1 MTNRK
6 ISNNDPEKVLIEDK
20 SISDNKAKE
29 ISNKKTTQNKSIPLK
44 NEKSKKS
51 FDEITNEFFK
61 DLFSKKESLVKEI
74 EELETKKNE
83 LEKDIE
89 SNFKGQSDNIAK
101 RVKGFQE
108 YLTLALQNLSQSVEK
123 LELVSQ
129 PIIVKPSPLDEKKQ
143 NNIAKRVKG
152 FQEYLTGSLQNLSQ
166 NVEKLELVSQP
177 IVVKP
182 SPLDE
187 KKEAS
192 NKNELVTVPAL
203 SETFKPDE
211 QLIRSCFSNFIE
223 QPDFYSEPWKLR
235 RSLDSS
241 DIEVMDDWFF
251 NMGGR
256 GSLESRGSRQKNA
269 LLSAGLIAILGE
281 LYGDQFQTLIL
292 ASQPERL
299 GEWRRVLQDSL
310 GLTRDDFGPN
320 SGIVLFER
328 PEGVIERADRLEANE
343 ELPFII
349 VDAAETSV
357 EIPILQFPLWLA
369 FAGSNDEIF
378 DDLELN

>member
-1 MTNRK
+1 MTNSE
-6 ISNNDPEKVLIEDK
+6 ISNNPEKESLSNKTIKDEENSDVRKKNTTTNKKVSQGNKKINK
-20 SISDNKAKE
+20 SYDD
-29 ISNKKTTQNKSIPLK
+29 ISN
-44 NEKSKKS
+44 
-51 FDEITNEFFK
+51 EIFK
-61 DLFSKKESLVKEI
+61 DLMKKKDSLVEEI
-74 EELETKKNE
+74 KNLETKKDEINKE
-83 LEKDIE
+83 IE

-108 YLTLALQNLSQSVEK
+108 YLTGALQNLSQNVEK

-129 PIIVKPSPLDEKKQ
+129 PIIVKPSPLDENKKDL
-143 NNIAKRVKG
+143 R
-152 FQEYLTGSLQNLSQ
+152 
-166 NVEKLELVSQP
+166 
-177 IVVKP
+177 
-182 SPLDE
+182 
-187 KKEAS
+187 
-192 NKNELVTVPAL
+192 KNEIVSVPAL

-211 QLIRSCFSNFIE
+211 EIIRNCFSTFTE
-223 QPDFYSEPWKLR
+223 QPDFYAEPWKLR
-235 RSLDSS
+235 RSLDTS
-241 DIEVMDDWFF
+241 DIEIMDDWFF
-251 NMGGR
+251 NLGGR

-269 LLSAGLIAILGE
+269 LLSAGLISILGE

-343 ELPFII
+343 ELPLII
-349 VDAAETSV
+349 IDASETSV
-357 EIPILQFPLWLA
+357 DIPILQFPLWLA
-369 FAGSNDEIF
+369 FAGSNAEIY

>member
-1 MTNRK
+1 MTNTE
-6 ISNNDPEKVLIEDK
+6 IPDNNPEKELIIDK
-20 SISDNKAKE
+20 SISNDKP
-29 ISNKKTTQNKSIPLK
+29 KKNSEKNTTQNKKITPK
-44 NEKSKKS
+44 KDKSTKS
-51 FDEITNEFFK
+51 FDEISNEIFRDLVLKK
-61 DLFSKKESLVKEI
+61 DSLVKEI
-74 EELETKKNE
+74 KELETKKNE
-83 LEKDIE
+83 IEKDIN

-108 YLTLALQNLSQSVEK
+108 YLTGALQNLSQNVEK

-143 NNIAKRVKG
+143 KNSSNN
-152 FQEYLTGSLQNLSQ
+152 
-166 NVEKLELVSQP
+166 
-177 IVVKP
+177 VV
-182 SPLDE
+182 
-187 KKEAS
+187 
-192 NKNELVTVPAL
+192 NVPAL

-211 QLIRSCFSNFIE
+211 EIIKSCFISFTE
-223 QPDFYSEPWKLR
+223 QPDFYAEPWKLR

-241 DIEVMDDWFF
+241 DIEIMDDWFF

-269 LLSAGLIAILGE
+269 LLSAGLISILGE

-299 GEWRRVLQDSL
+299 GEWRRILQDSL

-349 VDAAETSV
+349 IDAAETSV
-357 EIPILQFPLWLA
+357 EIPILQFPLWVA
-369 FAGSNDEIF
+369 FAGSDNEIY

>member
-1 MTNRK
+1 MSNTK
-6 ISNNDPEKVLIEDK
+6 LSNNNPEKESIINK
-20 SISDNKAKE
+20 SSFKEKDNE
-29 ISNKKTTQNKSIPLK
+29 IIKNKITQNKKVSSANKKPSKSLDDIS
-44 NEKSKKS
+44 NEIFSELISKKV
-51 FDEITNEFFK
+51 
-61 DLFSKKESLVKEI
+61 SLIKEI
-74 EELETKKNE
+74 KNLETKKKE
-83 LEKDIE
+83 LDRDIK

-101 RVKGFQE
+101 RM
-108 YLTLALQNLSQSVEK
+108 
-123 LELVSQ
+123 
-129 PIIVKPSPLDEKKQ
+129 
-143 NNIAKRVKG
+143 KG

-187 KKEAS
+187 KKEITKTEIV
-192 NKNELVTVPAL
+192 NVPAL

-211 QLIRSCFSNFIE
+211 KIIRSCFSTFSE
-223 QPDFYSEPWKLR
+223 QPDFYAEPWKLR

-241 DIEVMDDWFF
+241 DIDVMDDWFF

-299 GEWRRVLQDSL
+299 GEWRRILQDSL

-328 PEGVIERADRLEANE
+328 PEGVIEKADRLEANE

-357 EIPILQFPLWLA
+357 EIPILQFPLWIA
-369 FAGSNDEIF
+369 FAGSNDEIY

>member
-1 MTNRK
+1 MTNTEN
-6 ISNNDPEKVLIEDK
+6 SDNNPEKELKIEK
-20 SISDNKAKE
+20 SISDDKTKQ
-29 ISNKKTTQNKSIPLK
+29 ISKKTTTLNKKITPK
-44 NEKSKKS
+44 NDKSTKS
-51 FDEITNEFFK
+51 FDEISNEIFR
-61 DLFSKKESLVKEI
+61 DLFSKKNSLVKEI
-74 EELETKKNE
+74 KELETKKNE
-83 LEKDIE
+83 IEKDIE

-108 YLTLALQNLSQSVEK
+108 YLSGALQNLSQNVEK

-143 NNIAKRVKG
+143 NNS
-152 FQEYLTGSLQNLSQ
+152 TN
-166 NVEKLELVSQP
+166 NVV
-177 IVVKP
+177 
-182 SPLDE
+182 
-187 KKEAS
+187 
-192 NKNELVTVPAL
+192 NVPAL

-211 QLIRSCFSNFIE
+211 KIIKSCFTSFTE
-223 QPDFYSEPWKLR
+223 QPDFYAEPWKLR

-241 DIEVMDDWFF
+241 DIEIMDDWFF

-269 LLSAGLIAILGE
+269 LLSAGLISILGE

-299 GEWRRVLQDSL
+299 GGWRRILQDSL

-328 PEGVIERADRLEANE
+328 PEGDIERADRLEANE

-349 VDAAETSV
+349 IDAAETSV
-357 EIPILQFPLWLA
+357 EIPILQFPLWVA
-369 FAGSNDEIF
+369 FAGSDNEIY

>member
-1 MTNRK
+1 MTNTE
-6 ISNNDPEKVLIEDK
+6 ISDKNPEKELIIDK
-20 SISDNKAKE
+20 SISDDKTKQ
-29 ISNKKTTQNKSIPLK
+29 ISKKNTPQNKKIAPKNDKST
-44 NEKSKKS
+44 KS
-51 FDEITNEFFK
+51 FDEISDEISNQIFR
-61 DLFSKKESLVKEI
+61 DLVSKKDSLMEEI
-74 EELETKKNE
+74 KELETKKNE
-83 LEKDIE
+83 IEKDIE

-108 YLTLALQNLSQSVEK
+108 YLTGALQNLSQNVEK

-143 NNIAKRVKG
+143 SDSTNN
-152 FQEYLTGSLQNLSQ
+152 
-166 NVEKLELVSQP
+166 
-177 IVVKP
+177 VV
-182 SPLDE
+182 
-187 KKEAS
+187 
-192 NKNELVTVPAL
+192 NVPAL

-211 QLIRSCFSNFIE
+211 RIIKSCFSSFTE
-223 QPDFYSEPWKLR
+223 QPDFYAEPWKLR
-235 RSLDSS
+235 RSRDSS
-241 DIEVMDDWFF
+241 DIEIMDDWFF

-269 LLSAGLIAILGE
+269 LLSAGLISILGE

-299 GEWRRVLQDSL
+299 GEWRRILQDSL

-349 VDAAETSV
+349 IDAAETSV
-357 EIPILQFPLWLA
+357 EIPILQFPLWVA
-369 FAGSNDEIF
+369 FAGSDN
-378 DDLELN
+378 

>member
-1 MTNRK
+1 MTNTE
-6 ISNNDPEKVLIEDK
+6 ISDNNPEKELKIDK
-20 SISDNKAKE
+20 SISEDKTKQ
-29 ISNKKTTQNKSIPLK
+29 ISKKNTTQNKKITPK
-44 NEKSKKS
+44 NDKLTKS
-51 FDEITNEFFK
+51 FDEISNEIFK
-61 DLFSKKESLVKEI
+61 DLVSKKDYLVKEI
-74 EELETKKNE
+74 KELETKKNE
-83 LEKDIE
+83 IEKDIE

-108 YLTLALQNLSQSVEK
+108 YLTGALQNLSQNVEK

-143 NNIAKRVKG
+143 NNS
-152 FQEYLTGSLQNLSQ
+152 TN
-166 NVEKLELVSQP
+166 NVV
-177 IVVKP
+177 
-182 SPLDE
+182 
-187 KKEAS
+187 
-192 NKNELVTVPAL
+192 NVPAL
-203 SETFKPDE
+203 SETFKPDAE
-211 QLIRSCFSNFIE
+211 IIKSCFSSFTE
-223 QPDFYSEPWKLR
+223 QPDFYAEPWKLR

-241 DIEVMDDWFF
+241 DIEIMDDWFF

-269 LLSAGLIAILGE
+269 LLSAGLISILGE

-299 GEWRRVLQDSL
+299 GEWRRILQDSL

-349 VDAAETSV
+349 IDAAETSV
-357 EIPILQFPLWLA
+357 EIPILQFPLWVA
-369 FAGSNDEIF
+369 FAGSDNEIY

>member
-1 MTNRK
+1 MTNK
-6 ISNNDPEKVLIEDK
+6 EISENNPEKELIIDK
-20 SISDNKAKE
+20 SISDDKTKL
-29 ISNKKTTQNKSIPLK
+29 ISKKNTTQNKKIALK
-44 NEKSKKS
+44 KDKSTIS
-51 FDEITNEFFK
+51 FDEISNEIFRDLITKK
-61 DLFSKKESLVKEI
+61 DFLVKEI
-74 EELETKKNE
+74 KELETKKNE
-83 LEKDIE
+83 IEKDIE
-89 SNFKGQSDNIAK
+89 LNFKGQSDNIAK

-108 YLTLALQNLSQSVEK
+108 YLTGALQNLSQNVEK

-143 NNIAKRVKG
+143 NYSTN
-152 FQEYLTGSLQNLSQ
+152 
-166 NVEKLELVSQP
+166 NV
-177 IVVKP
+177 I
-182 SPLDE
+182 
-187 KKEAS
+187 
-192 NKNELVTVPAL
+192 NVPAL

-211 QLIRSCFSNFIE
+211 EIIKSCFSSFIE
-223 QPDFYSEPWKLR
+223 QPDFYAEPWKLR
-235 RSLDSS
+235 RSLDAS
-241 DIEVMDDWFF
+241 DIEIMNDWFF

-269 LLSAGLIAILGE
+269 LLSAGLISILGE

-299 GEWRRVLQDSL
+299 GEWRRILQDSL

-328 PEGVIERADRLEANE
+328 AEGVIERADRLEANE

-349 VDAAETSV
+349 IDAAETSV
-357 EIPILQFPLWLA
+357 EIPILQFPLWVA
-369 FAGSNDEIF
+369 FAGSDNEIY

>member
-1 MTNRK
+1 MTNTEISDNNSEKELK
-6 ISNNDPEKVLIEDK
+6 IDK
-20 SISDNKAKE
+20 SISDDKTKQ
-29 ISNKKTTQNKSIPLK
+29 ISKRNTTQNKKITPK
-44 NEKSKKS
+44 NDKSTRS
-51 FDEITNEFFK
+51 FDEISNEIFR
-61 DLFSKKESLVKEI
+61 DLFSKKDSLVKEI
-74 EELETKKNE
+74 KELETKKNE
-83 LEKDIE
+83 IEKDIE

-108 YLTLALQNLSQSVEK
+108 YLTGALQNLSQNVER

-143 NNIAKRVKG
+143 DNSTNN
-152 FQEYLTGSLQNLSQ
+152 
-166 NVEKLELVSQP
+166 
-177 IVVKP
+177 VV
-182 SPLDE
+182 
-187 KKEAS
+187 
-192 NKNELVTVPAL
+192 NVPAL
-203 SETFKPDE
+203 SETFKPDKE
-211 QLIRSCFSNFIE
+211 IIKSCFTSFTE
-223 QPDFYSEPWKLR
+223 QPDFYAEPWKLR

-241 DIEVMDDWFF
+241 DIEIMDDWFF

-269 LLSAGLIAILGE
+269 LLSAGLISILGE

-299 GEWRRVLQDSL
+299 GEWRRILQDSL

-349 VDAAETSV
+349 IDAAETSV
-357 EIPILQFPLWLA
+357 EIPILQFPLWVA
-369 FAGSNDEIF
+369 FAGSDNEIY

>member
-1 MTNRK
+1 MTNTK
-6 ISNNDPEKVLIEDK
+6 VSNNNPDKESIIDK
-20 SISDNKAKE
+20 SISKAKDNE
-29 ISNKKTTQNKSIPLK
+29 IIKNKTIQNKKVTSVSKKPNKSVDDISNELFSELI
-44 NEKSKKS
+44 SKK
-51 FDEITNEFFK
+51 I
-61 DLFSKKESLVKEI
+61 SLVKEI
-74 EELETKKNE
+74 KDLETKKNE
-83 LEKDIE
+83 LDKDIE
-89 SNFKGQSDNIAK
+89 SNFKGQSD
-101 RVKGFQE
+101 
-108 YLTLALQNLSQSVEK
+108 
-123 LELVSQ
+123 
-129 PIIVKPSPLDEKKQ
+129 
-143 NNIAKRVKG
+143 NIAKRVKG

-187 KKEAS
+187 KKETS
-192 NKNELVTVPAL
+192 SKNELLTVPAL

-211 QLIRSCFSNFIE
+211 QLIRSGFSNFLE

-369 FAGSNDEIF
+369 FAGSNDEIY

>member
-1 MTNRK
+1 MTN
-6 ISNNDPEKVLIEDK
+6 SKVSENPDKESIINKSTIENK
-20 SISDNKAKE
+20 SSASIKNKANP
-29 ISNKKTTQNKSIPLK
+29 NKKASTVNKKDNKSIDDIS
-44 NEKSKKS
+44 NEIFNELISKKV
-51 FDEITNEFFK
+51 
-61 DLFSKKESLVKEI
+61 SLIKEI
-74 EELETKKNE
+74 KDLETKKVE
-83 LEKDIE
+83 LNKDID
-89 SNFKGQSDNIAK
+89 SNFKGQSD
-101 RVKGFQE
+101 
-108 YLTLALQNLSQSVEK
+108 
-123 LELVSQ
+123 
-129 PIIVKPSPLDEKKQ
+129 
-143 NNIAKRVKG
+143 NIAKRVKG

-166 NVEKLELVSQP
+166 NIEKLELVSQP
-177 IVVKP
+177 IIVKP
-182 SPLDE
+182 SPLDQ
-187 KKEAS
+187 KEES
-192 NKNELVTVPAL
+192 SKNSKVTNVTAL

-211 QLIRSCFSNFIE
+211 QIIRNCFSTFTE
-223 QPDFYSEPWKLR
+223 QPDFYAEPWKLR
-235 RSLDSS
+235 RSLDLS

-349 VDAAETSV
+349 IDAAETSV

-369 FAGSNDEIF
+369 FAGSNNEIY

>member
-1 MTNRK
+1 MTNSE
-6 ISNNDPEKVLIEDK
+6 ISNNPEKE
-20 SISDNKAKE
+20 S
-29 ISNKKTTQNKSIPLK
+29 ISNKTIKDEENSDVRKKNTTTNKKVSQGNKKINKSYDDIS
-44 NEKSKKS
+44 NE
-51 FDEITNEFFK
+51 IFK
-61 DLFSKKESLVKEI
+61 DLMKKKDSLVEEI
-74 EELETKKNE
+74 KNLETKKDEINKE
-83 LEKDIE
+83 IE

-108 YLTLALQNLSQSVEK
+108 YLTGALQNLSQNVEK

-129 PIIVKPSPLDEKKQ
+129 PIIVKPSPLDENKKDL
-143 NNIAKRVKG
+143 R
-152 FQEYLTGSLQNLSQ
+152 
-166 NVEKLELVSQP
+166 
-177 IVVKP
+177 
-182 SPLDE
+182 
-187 KKEAS
+187 
-192 NKNELVTVPAL
+192 KNEIVSVPAL

-211 QLIRSCFSNFIE
+211 EIIRNCFSTFTE
-223 QPDFYSEPWKLR
+223 QPDFYAEPWKLR
-235 RSLDSS
+235 RSLDTS
-241 DIEVMDDWFF
+241 DIEIMDDWFF
-251 NMGGR
+251 NLGGR

-269 LLSAGLIAILGE
+269 LLSAGLISILGE

-343 ELPFII
+343 ELPLII
-349 VDAAETSV
+349 IDASETSV
-357 EIPILQFPLWLA
+357 DIPILQFPLWLA
-369 FAGSNDEIF
+369 FAGSNAEIY

>member
-1 MTNRK
+1 MTNK
-6 ISNNDPEKVLIEDK
+6 EISKNDPKKELMIDK
-20 SISDNKAKE
+20 SISDDKTKQ
-29 ISNKKTTQNKSIPLK
+29 ISKKNTTQNKKITPK
-44 NEKSKKS
+44 NDKSTKS
-51 FDEITNEFFK
+51 FDQISNEIFR
-61 DLFSKKESLVKEI
+61 DLVSKKDSLVREI
-74 EELETKKNE
+74 KELETKKIE
-83 LEKDIE
+83 IEKDIE

-108 YLTLALQNLSQSVEK
+108 YLTGALQNLSQNVEK

-143 NNIAKRVKG
+143 NSSIN
-152 FQEYLTGSLQNLSQ
+152 
-166 NVEKLELVSQP
+166 NVV
-177 IVVKP
+177 
-182 SPLDE
+182 
-187 KKEAS
+187 
-192 NKNELVTVPAL
+192 NVPAL

-211 QLIRSCFSNFIE
+211 KIIKSCFSSFTE
-223 QPDFYSEPWKLR
+223 QPDFYAEPWKLR
-235 RSLDSS
+235 RSLDAS

-256 GSLESRGSRQKNA
+256 GSLESRGSRPKNA
-269 LLSAGLIAILGE
+269 LLTAGLISILGE

-299 GEWRRVLQDSL
+299 GEWRRILQDSL

-349 VDAAETSV
+349 IDAAETSV
-357 EIPILQFPLWLA
+357 EIPILQFPLWVA
-369 FAGSNDEIF
+369 FAGSDNEIY

>member
-1 MTNRK
+1 MTNTE
-6 ISNNDPEKVLIEDK
+6 ISDNNPEKELKIDK
-20 SISDNKAKE
+20 SISDDKTKQ
-29 ISNKKTTQNKSIPLK
+29 ISNKNTTQNKKITPK
-44 NEKSKKS
+44 NDKSTKS
-51 FDEITNEFFK
+51 FDEISNEIFR
-61 DLFSKKESLVKEI
+61 DLFSKKDSLVKEI
-74 EELETKKNE
+74 KELETKKNE
-83 LEKDIE
+83 IEKDIE

-108 YLTLALQNLSQSVEK
+108 YLTGALQNLSQNVEK

-143 NNIAKRVKG
+143 DNSTNN
-152 FQEYLTGSLQNLSQ
+152 
-166 NVEKLELVSQP
+166 
-177 IVVKP
+177 VV
-182 SPLDE
+182 
-187 KKEAS
+187 
-192 NKNELVTVPAL
+192 NVPAL
-203 SETFKPDE
+203 SETFKPDKE
-211 QLIRSCFSNFIE
+211 IIKSCFTSFTE
-223 QPDFYSEPWKLR
+223 QPDFYAEPWKLR

-241 DIEVMDDWFF
+241 DIEIMDDWFF

-269 LLSAGLIAILGE
+269 LLSAGLISILGE

-299 GEWRRVLQDSL
+299 GEWRRILQDSL

-349 VDAAETSV
+349 IDAAETSV
-357 EIPILQFPLWLA
+357 EIPILQFPLWVA
-369 FAGSNDEIF
+369 FAGSDNEIY

>member
-1 MTNRK
+1 MTN
-6 ISNNDPEKVLIEDK
+6 SKV
-20 SISDNKAKE
+20 SDNPDKESIINKSTIENKSSASIKNKANP
-29 ISNKKTTQNKSIPLK
+29 NKKASTVNKKDNKSIDDIS
-44 NEKSKKS
+44 NEIFNELISKKV
-51 FDEITNEFFK
+51 
-61 DLFSKKESLVKEI
+61 SLIKEI
-74 EELETKKNE
+74 KDLETKKVE
-83 LEKDIE
+83 LNKDID
-89 SNFKGQSDNIAK
+89 SNFKGQSD
-101 RVKGFQE
+101 
-108 YLTLALQNLSQSVEK
+108 
-123 LELVSQ
+123 
-129 PIIVKPSPLDEKKQ
+129 
-143 NNIAKRVKG
+143 NIAKRVKG

-166 NVEKLELVSQP
+166 NIEKLELVSQP
-177 IVVKP
+177 IIVKP
-182 SPLDE
+182 SPLDQKE
-187 KKEAS
+187 ETSKKS
-192 NKNELVTVPAL
+192 ELANVPAL

-211 QLIRSCFSNFIE
+211 QIIRNCFSTFTE
-223 QPDFYSEPWKLR
+223 QPDFYAEPWKLR
-235 RSLDSS
+235 RSLDLP

-349 VDAAETSV
+349 IDAAETSV
-357 EIPILQFPLWLA
+357 EIPILQFPIWLA
-369 FAGSNDEIF
+369 FAGSNDEIY

>member
-1 MTNRK
+1 MTNTQ
-6 ISNNDPEKVLIEDK
+6 ISNNNPEKELTINKSNSDDK
-20 SISDNKAKE
+20 TKQIINK
-29 ISNKKTTQNKSIPLK
+29 NTTQNKKISSK
-44 NEKSKKS
+44 SDKSNKSFNEISDKIFSDLVSKK
-51 FDEITNEFFK
+51 D
-61 DLFSKKESLVKEI
+61 SLVKEI
-74 EELETKKNE
+74 KELETKKIE

-89 SNFKGQSDNIAK
+89 SNFQGQSDNIAK

-108 YLTLALQNLSQSVEK
+108 YLTGALQNLSQNVEK

-143 NNIAKRVKG
+143 TKNTNN
-152 FQEYLTGSLQNLSQ
+152 
-166 NVEKLELVSQP
+166 
-177 IVVKP
+177 VV
-182 SPLDE
+182 
-187 KKEAS
+187 
-192 NKNELVTVPAL
+192 NVPAL

-211 QLIRSCFSNFIE
+211 EIIKSCFSTFNE
-223 QPDFYSEPWKLR
+223 QPDFYAEPWKLR

-241 DIEVMDDWFF
+241 DIEIMDDWFF

-269 LLSAGLIAILGE
+269 LLSAGLISILGE

-299 GEWRRVLQDSL
+299 GEWRRILQDSL

-349 VDAAETSV
+349 IDAAETSV
-357 EIPILQFPLWLA
+357 EIPILQFPLWVA
-369 FAGSNDEIF
+369 FAGSDNEIY

>member
-1 MTNRK
+1 MTNTE
-6 ISNNDPEKVLIEDK
+6 ISKNNPEKELKINK
-20 SISDNKAKE
+20 SISDDKTKQV
-29 ISNKKTTQNKSIPLK
+29 SKKNTTQNKKITSK
-44 NEKSKKS
+44 NDKSTKS
-51 FDEITNEFFK
+51 FDEISNEIFR
-61 DLFSKKESLVKEI
+61 DLFSKKDSLVKEI
-74 EELETKKNE
+74 KELETKKNE
-83 LEKDIE
+83 IEKDIE

-108 YLTLALQNLSQSVEK
+108 YLTGALQNLSQNVEK

-129 PIIVKPSPLDEKKQ
+129 PIIVKPSPLDETKKDLST
-143 NNIAKRVKG
+143 NN
-152 FQEYLTGSLQNLSQ
+152 
-166 NVEKLELVSQP
+166 
-177 IVVKP
+177 VV
-182 SPLDE
+182 
-187 KKEAS
+187 
-192 NKNELVTVPAL
+192 NVPAL

-211 QLIRSCFSNFIE
+211 QIIRNCFSTFTE
-223 QPDFYSEPWKLR
+223 QPDFYAEPWKLR

-241 DIEVMDDWFF
+241 DIEIMDDWFF

-269 LLSAGLIAILGE
+269 LLSAGLISILGE

-299 GEWRRVLQDSL
+299 GEWRRILQDSL

-349 VDAAETSV
+349 IDAAETSV
-357 EIPILQFPLWLA
+357 EIPILQFPLWVA
-369 FAGSNDEIF
+369 FAGSDNEIY

>member
-1 MTNRK
+1 MTNTE
-6 ISNNDPEKVLIEDK
+6 ISDNNPEKELKIDK
-20 SISDNKAKE
+20 SILDDKTKQ
-29 ISNKKTTQNKSIPLK
+29 ISKKNTTQNKKITPK
-44 NEKSKKS
+44 NDKSTKS
-51 FDEITNEFFK
+51 FDEISNEIFR
-61 DLFSKKESLVKEI
+61 DLFSKKDSLVKEI
-74 EELETKKNE
+74 KELETKKNE
-83 LEKDIE
+83 IEKDIE

-108 YLTLALQNLSQSVEK
+108 YLTGALQNLSQNVEK

-143 NNIAKRVKG
+143 DNSTNN
-152 FQEYLTGSLQNLSQ
+152 
-166 NVEKLELVSQP
+166 
-177 IVVKP
+177 VV
-182 SPLDE
+182 
-187 KKEAS
+187 
-192 NKNELVTVPAL
+192 NVPAL
-203 SETFKPDE
+203 SETFKPDKE
-211 QLIRSCFSNFIE
+211 IIKSCFTSFTE
-223 QPDFYSEPWKLR
+223 QPDFYAEPWKLR

-241 DIEVMDDWFF
+241 DIEIMDDWFF

-269 LLSAGLIAILGE
+269 LLSAGLISILGE

-299 GEWRRVLQDSL
+299 GEWRRILQDSL

-349 VDAAETSV
+349 IDAAETSV
-357 EIPILQFPLWLA
+357 EIPILQFPLWVA
-369 FAGSNDEIF
+369 FAGSDNEIY

>member
-1 MTNRK
+1 MTNTK
-6 ISNNDPEKVLIEDK
+6 VSNKNPDKETITNQSSVKEEKNEIIK
-20 SISDNKAKE
+20 NKTSLNKKVSSVAKE
-29 ISNKKTTQNKSIPLK
+29 QSKSLNDLSYEILSELILKK
-44 NEKSKKS
+44 
-51 FDEITNEFFK
+51 D
-61 DLFSKKESLVKEI
+61 SLVEEI
-74 EELETKKNE
+74 QKLETRKNE
-83 LEKDIE
+83 LDKDIE

-108 YLTLALQNLSQSVEK
+108 YLT
-123 LELVSQ
+123 
-129 PIIVKPSPLDEKKQ
+129 
-143 NNIAKRVKG
+143 
-152 FQEYLTGSLQNLSQ
+152 GSLQNLSQ
-166 NVEKLELVSQP
+166 NIEKLELVSQP

-187 KKEAS
+187 KKEGS
-192 NKNELVTVPAL
+192 KEPKLVNVPAL

-211 QLIRSCFSNFIE
+211 QLIRSSFSTFTE
-223 QPDFYSEPWKLR
+223 QPDFYAEPWKLR
-235 RSLDSS
+235 RSLDTL
-241 DIEVMDDWFF
+241 DIEAMDDWFF

-299 GEWRRVLQDSL
+299 GEWRRILQDSL

-369 FAGSNDEIF
+369 FAGSNNEIY

>member
-1 MTNRK
+1 MTN
-6 ISNNDPEKVLIEDK
+6 SKV
-20 SISDNKAKE
+20 SDNPDKESIINKSKIENKSSASIKNKANP
-29 ISNKKTTQNKSIPLK
+29 NKKVSTVNKKDNKSIDDIS
-44 NEKSKKS
+44 NEIFNELISKKV
-51 FDEITNEFFK
+51 
-61 DLFSKKESLVKEI
+61 SLIKEI
-74 EELETKKNE
+74 KDLETKKVE
-83 LEKDIE
+83 LNKDID
-89 SNFKGQSDNIAK
+89 SNFKGQSD
-101 RVKGFQE
+101 
-108 YLTLALQNLSQSVEK
+108 
-123 LELVSQ
+123 
-129 PIIVKPSPLDEKKQ
+129 
-143 NNIAKRVKG
+143 NIAKRVKG

-166 NVEKLELVSQP
+166 NIEKLELVSQP
-177 IVVKP
+177 IIVKP
-182 SPLDE
+182 SPLDQKE
-187 KKEAS
+187 ETSKKS
-192 NKNELVTVPAL
+192 ELANVPAL

-211 QLIRSCFSNFIE
+211 QIIRNCFSTFTE
-223 QPDFYSEPWKLR
+223 QPDFYAEPWKLR
-235 RSLDSS
+235 RSLDLS

-269 LLSAGLIAILGE
+269 LLSAGLIATLGE

-349 VDAAETSV
+349 IDAAETSV
-357 EIPILQFPLWLA
+357 EIPILQFPIWLA
-369 FAGSNDEIF
+369 FAGSNDEIY

>member
-1 MTNRK
+1 MTNTE
-6 ISNNDPEKVLIEDK
+6 ISDNNPEKELKIDK
-20 SISDNKAKE
+20 SISDDKTKQ
-29 ISNKKTTQNKSIPLK
+29 ISKKNSTQNKNIKPK
-44 NEKSKKS
+44 NDKSTRS
-51 FDEITNEFFK
+51 FDEISNEIFR
-61 DLFSKKESLVKEI
+61 DLVSKKDSLVKEI
-74 EELETKKNE
+74 KELETKKNE
-83 LEKDIE
+83 IEKDIE

-108 YLTLALQNLSQSVEK
+108 YLTGALQNLSQNVEK

-143 NNIAKRVKG
+143 NKSTN
-152 FQEYLTGSLQNLSQ
+152 
-166 NVEKLELVSQP
+166 NVV
-177 IVVKP
+177 
-182 SPLDE
+182 
-187 KKEAS
+187 
-192 NKNELVTVPAL
+192 NVPAL

-211 QLIRSCFSNFIE
+211 EIIKSCFKSFTE
-223 QPDFYSEPWKLR
+223 QPDFYAEPWKLR

-241 DIEVMDDWFF
+241 DIEIMDDWFF

-269 LLSAGLIAILGE
+269 LLSAGLISILGE

-299 GEWRRVLQDSL
+299 GEWRRILQDSL

-349 VDAAETSV
+349 IDAAETSV
-357 EIPILQFPLWLA
+357 EIPILQFPLWVA
-369 FAGSNDEIF
+369 FAGSDNEIY

>member
-1 MTNRK
+1 MTNK
-6 ISNNDPEKVLIEDK
+6 EISNSHPDKELIIDK
-20 SISDNKAKE
+20 SISDDKTKP
-29 ISNKKTTQNKSIPLK
+29 ISKKNTTQNKKIASK
-44 NEKSKKS
+44 NDKSNKP
-51 FDEITNEFFK
+51 FDEISNEIFS
-61 DLFSKKESLVKEI
+61 DLLSKKDSLVKEI
-74 EELETKKNE
+74 KVLETKKTE

-89 SNFKGQSDNIAK
+89 ANFKGHSDNIAK

-108 YLTLALQNLSQSVEK
+108 YLTGALQNLSQNVEK

-129 PIIVKPSPLDEKKQ
+129 PIIVKPSPLDEKKKSRST
-143 NNIAKRVKG
+143 NN
-152 FQEYLTGSLQNLSQ
+152 
-166 NVEKLELVSQP
+166 
-177 IVVKP
+177 VV
-182 SPLDE
+182 
-187 KKEAS
+187 
-192 NKNELVTVPAL
+192 NVPAL

-211 QLIRSCFSNFIE
+211 QIIRNCFSTFTE
-223 QPDFYSEPWKLR
+223 QPDFYAEPWKLR

-241 DIEVMDDWFF
+241 DIEIMDDWFF

-269 LLSAGLIAILGE
+269 LLSAGLISILGE

-299 GEWRRVLQDSL
+299 GEWRRILQDSL

-349 VDAAETSV
+349 IDAAETSV
-357 EIPILQFPLWLA
+357 EIPILQFPLWVA
-369 FAGSNDEIF
+369 FAGSDKEIY

>member
-1 MTNRK
+1 MTNK
-6 ISNNDPEKVLIEDK
+6 EISNNNSEKELITDK
-20 SISDNKAKE
+20 SISDDKTKQNNKKNTTQDKKTVSINDKSTKSFGE
-29 ISNKKTTQNKSIPLK
+29 ISNEIFRDLV
-44 NEKSKKS
+44 SKK
-51 FDEITNEFFK
+51 D
-61 DLFSKKESLVKEI
+61 SLVKEI
-74 EELETKKNE
+74 KELETKKNE
-83 LEKDIE
+83 LEKDID

-108 YLTLALQNLSQSVEK
+108 YLTGALQNLSQNVEK

-143 NNIAKRVKG
+143 NIS
-152 FQEYLTGSLQNLSQ
+152 TS
-166 NVEKLELVSQP
+166 NVV
-177 IVVKP
+177 
-182 SPLDE
+182 
-187 KKEAS
+187 
-192 NKNELVTVPAL
+192 NVPAL

-211 QLIRSCFSNFIE
+211 KIIKSCFSSFKE
-223 QPDFYSEPWKLR
+223 QPDFYAEPWKLR

-241 DIEVMDDWFF
+241 DIEIMDDWFF

-269 LLSAGLIAILGE
+269 LLSAGLISILGE

-299 GEWRRVLQDSL
+299 GEWRRILQDSL

-349 VDAAETSV
+349 IDAAETSV
-357 EIPILQFPLWLA
+357 EIPILQFPLWVA
-369 FAGSNDEIF
+369 FAGSDSEIY